1 MSCGGNRFEC
11 ALRKNSRLSTQSDKP
26 KEAYGISGK
35 PSNLELYNENQ
46 KRLNELL
53 RAREEIDNQYF
64 KPIATHEAAP
74 NHELIPRSVDCHLQE
89 SITVDDIETTNVY
102 NTIFT
107 PWVVPS
113 ATKK

>member
-26 KEAYGISGK
+26 KEAYSK

-64 KPIATHEAAP
+64 KPIATHE
-74 NHELIPRSVDCHLQE
+74 LIQSVDCLLRE
-89 SITVDDIETTNVY
+89 SITVDDIELNSTTVSY
-102 NTIFT
+102 T
-107 PWVVPS
+107 PWVVPT
-113 ATKK
+113 ATNSTS